1 MPAALAPLRLSGFRK
16 LAAAY
21 AINDI
26 GDMVG
31 AVALAI
37 LVFDRTGSALAT
49 TALFVSA
56 RFIPALVAPALT
68 ARIDNLAAGRTLAV
82 LHALEAMFFLVLAAL
97 AGASFAL
104 PAILALALA
113 DGVLALTARSLMRGS
128 VAGMLEPVG
137 QLREGNALFNV
148 IFAASTAA
156 GPALAGLLIAWQG
169 VEAALLVDAASF
181 ALVALLLVA
190 ASELRMARVDPDSW
204 LTRFRR
210 GIGHVGGRRDL
221 RLLLA
226 AQAAALVFFACVV
239 PIEVVYAKETLGAGD
254 AGFGALLSAWGVG
267 IVAGSMVFAVAGRLP
282 MLGLIAAST
291 LAIGASYLGQA
302 LAPSLVVACA
312 FAVLG
317 GVGNG
322 VQGVAVLTAVQLRT
336 PEALQAR
343 VSGLLESLGAAMPG
357 VGFVLG
363 GALTAAF
370 DPRAAFA
377 TAGVAL
383 GVVVLGGSIVLA
395 RGARTRPARD
405 GRAAPDPWVD

>member
-1 MPAALAPLRLSGFRK
+1 MPAAFAPLRLSGFRK

-21 AINDI
+21 AINDV

-37 LVFDRTGSALAT
+37 LVFDRTGDALAT

-56 RFIPALVAPALT
+56 KFVPALLAPALT
-68 ARIDNLAAGRTLAV
+68 ARVDNLATGRTLGV
-82 LHALEAMFFLVLAAL
+82 LHALEAVFFLVLAML
-97 AGASFAL
+97 ATSSFSLA
-104 PAILALALA
+104 PILVLALA
-113 DGVLALTARSLMRGS
+113 DGILALTARSLMRGS
-128 VAGMLEPVG
+128 VAGILEPVG
-137 QLREGNALFNV
+137 LLREGNAIFNV

-169 VEAALLVDAASF
+169 VDAALLLDAASF
-181 ALVALLLVA
+181 ALVAVLLFTATDLA
-190 ASELRMARVDPDSW
+190 AARVDLDTW
-204 LTRFRR
+204 LARVRR
-210 GIGHVGGRRDL
+210 GLGHVRADREL
-221 RLLLA
+221 RLLLV

-239 PIEVVYAKETLGAGD
+239 PIEVVYAKETLDAGD

-267 IVAGSMVFAVAGRLP
+267 IVAGSMVFAVARK
-282 MLGLIAAST
+282 MSMRVLIAIST
-291 LAIGASYLGQA
+291 LAIATSYLGQA
-302 LAPSLVVACA
+302 VAPSLVVACA
-312 FAVLG
+312 FAVVG

-343 VSGLLESLGAAMPG
+343 VAGLLESLGAAMPG
-357 VGFVLG
+357 AGFVLG

-370 DPRAAFA
+370 DPRVAFA

-383 GVVVLGGSIVLA
+383 TIVVIGGALALGRPGRREA
-395 RGARTRPARD
+395 AAAGDRRPAT
-405 GRAAPDPWVD
+405 DP

>member
-16 LAAAY
+16 LATAY
-21 AINDI
+21 AINDL

-37 LVFDRTGSALAT
+37 LVFDRTGDALAT

-56 RFIPALVAPALT
+56 KFIPALLAPALT
-68 ARIDNLAAGRTLAV
+68 ARIDHLPTGRTLAA
-82 LHALEAMFFLVLAAL
+82 LHALEAVFFLVLVAL
-97 AGASFAL
+97 AGAAFAL

-113 DGVLALTARSLMRGS
+113 DGVLALVARSLMRGS
-128 VAGMLEPVG
+128 VAGMLEPAG

-169 VEAALLVDAASF
+169 VEAALLLDAASF
-181 ALVALLLVA
+181 ALVALLLVR
-190 ASELRMARVDPDSW
+190 ASELRSARVDLDSW
-204 LTRFRR
+204 MTRFRR
-210 GIGHVGGRRDL
+210 GLKHVGGRRDL

-226 AQAAALVFFACVV
+226 AQATAMVFFACVV
-239 PIEVVYAKETLGAGD
+239 PIEVVYAKETLEAGD

-282 MLGLIAAST
+282 MLALIAIST
-291 LAIGASYLGQA
+291 LAIAASYAGQA
-302 LAPSLVVACA
+302 VAPSLAVACA

-317 GVGNG
+317 GLGNG
-322 VQGVAVLTAVQLRT
+322 VQGVAVLTAVQMRT

-343 VSGLLESLGAAMPG
+343 VAGLLESLGAAMPG
-357 VGFVLG
+357 IGFILG

-377 TAGVAL
+377 TAGIAL
-383 GVVVLGGSIVLA
+383 GVVVLAGSFALA
-395 RGARTRPARD
+395 RTSRRSGARES
-405 GRAAPDPWVD
+405 RAAPDPWVD